1 MQSLYNYEL
10 AKNLTSNRLH
20 KAKNCIEET
29 TISLLMQI
37 VKRYQGIHNPKKTK
51 LLERKKWESPM
62 FFRMI
67 KSRNSWYSSKTNVL
81 R

>member
-51 LLERKKWESPM
+51 LLERKK
-62 FFRMI
+62 
-67 KSRNSWYSSKTNVL
+67 
-81 R
+81 